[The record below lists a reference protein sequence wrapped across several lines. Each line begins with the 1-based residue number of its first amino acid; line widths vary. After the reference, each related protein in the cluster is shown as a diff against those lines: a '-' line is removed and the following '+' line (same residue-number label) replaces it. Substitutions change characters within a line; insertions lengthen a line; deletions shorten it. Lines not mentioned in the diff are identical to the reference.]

1 MVTHRDRLVV
11 LSFMTTSP
19 YQNGSHGLLNGHD
32 GQHPTNRLDN
42 RFGSKGNSD
51 DQNVN
56 DDDEDDDYSIDD
68 MIYEKTHLIEKFREE
83 ESGMDMFEKLEAA
96 ELPPTKIASTSTT
109 TTSSTTTVKIPTTPI
124 VSTLATRQATMHVRT
139 TVAEANRKTGK
150 TRSNGNGKRKQ
161 NKNRQDAENTD
172 SFEATQS
179 TFPTKAT
186 KRNNRKGGS
195 AGGGGEDFDE
205 KLELHSNSRVD
216 FGRMKDYELSTVF
229 EEAATKSSHVTQRKM
244 QLKAKDSD
252 ILLVNPEK
260 SNDGTFG
267 SISVTP
273 FSTDSKIIAIRP
285 SKSGRKVRGY
295 SEDVDEESD
304 KSMEE
309 IEAMFQI
316 EAAALLGAVPMNNT
330 VVPVQLKG
338 IKKRLQELLGIYEA
352 TEAAAW
358 STQPSLE
365 FLNLAVAIAVWS
377 ARYPSVFWGTSKTF
391 ALVFSLQMISNGFD
405 ILLGFAG
412 ISVLYKLQI
421 VGQSLPL
428 HAPPLLLNAVVTISL
443 FLLSTVLI
451 ISSSLILYLYGHG
464 RLSARIRDRRII
476 SSKSSDTWAYF
487 SHCASLCFVLAL
499 AVVKASLMHDLSAAY
514 RGSLDGA
521 VLLAGIYCICRD
533 FLNVL

>member
-32 GQHPTNRLDN
+32 GHQHPTNHLDN
-42 RFGSKGNSD
+42 HRSGNGKGNTD
-51 DQNVN
+51 DLNV
-56 DDDEDDDYSIDD
+56 DDDEDDDYSIDE

-83 ESGMDMFEKLEAA
+83 ENGMDMFGKLEDG
-96 ELPPTKIASTSTT
+96 ELPPTKMASATTMTTSTT
-109 TTSSTTTVKIPTTPI
+109 MSIPTTAM
-124 VSTLATRQATMHVRT
+124 VSTFATRQTTAHYVRT
-139 TVAEANRKTGK
+139 TAAEANRKTGK

-161 NKNRQDAENTD
+161 NKNRPDTENAD

-179 TFPTKAT
+179 AFPTKVT
-186 KRNNRKGGS
+186 KRERNNRRGGS
-195 AGGGGEDFDE
+195 EDIDE
-205 KLELHSNSRVD
+205 KLELQSNSRVD
-216 FGRMKDYELSTVF
+216 FGRMKDYELTTVF

-244 QLKAKDSD
+244 QIKTKDTD
-252 ILLVNPEK
+252 ILLVNPDKTNE
-260 SNDGTFG
+260 GIVG
-267 SISVTP
+267 SSSVTP

-285 SKSGRKVRGY
+285 SKSGRKVREF
-295 SEDVDEESD
+295 SEDMNEDED
-304 KSMEE
+304 KSLEE
-309 IEAMFQI
+309 IESMFQI
-316 EAAALLGAVPMNNT
+316 EAAALLGAIPMNNSA
-330 VVPVQLKG
+330 VPVQLKG
-338 IKKRLQELLGIYEA
+338 FRKRLQDILGIYEPIHA
-352 TEAAAW
+352 SAW
-358 STQPSLE
+358 SSHPSLE
-365 FLNLAVAIAVWS
+365 FWNLAVALAVWS
-377 ARYPSVFWGTSKTF
+377 ARYPSVFWGTSKAF

-443 FLLSTVLI
+443 FLLSTILI

-476 SSKSSDTWAYF
+476 SSKTNDTWAYF

-521 VLLAGIYCICRD
+521 VLIAG
-533 FLNVL
+533 N

>member
-1 MVTHRDRLVV
+1 MTHRDRLVV

-19 YQNGSHGLLNGHD
+19 YQNGSHGLLNGHHD
-32 GQHPTNRLDN
+32 GQQHPTNRLDN
-42 RFGSKGNSD
+42 RFGHNDGGGD
-51 DQNVN
+51 DPSA
-56 DDDEDDDYSIDD
+56 DEDDDYSIDD

-83 ESGMDMFEKLEAA
+83 ENGMDMFEKLKAA
-96 ELPPTKIASTSTT
+96 ELPPTIMATPSSTTATTSTMKTPTT
-109 TTSSTTTVKIPTTPI
+109 TTMTTVATKTTTRLTT
-124 VSTLATRQATMHVRT
+124 LHVRPT
-139 TVAEANRKTGK
+139 AAEANRKTGK
-150 TRSNGNGKRKQ
+150 TRPSGNGKRKQ
-161 NKNRQDAENTD
+161 NKNRPDPENAD

-179 TFPTKAT
+179 AIPTKGT
-186 KRNNRKGGS
+186 KRERNNRR
-195 AGGGGEDFDE
+195 GGGEDFDE
-205 KLELHSNSRVD
+205 KLELDTNSRVD
-216 FGRMKDYELSTVF
+216 FGRMKDYEMSTVF
-229 EEAATKSSHVTQRKM
+229 EESATKSIQMSRRKI
-244 QLKAKDSD
+244 QANSKSKDSD

-260 SNDGTFG
+260 PTDSVIG
-267 SISVTP
+267 SSSSVTP

-295 SEDVDEESD
+295 SEDVDDEAD

-309 IEAMFQI
+309 IETMFQI

-330 VVPVQLKG
+330 VVPVQLHG
-338 IKKRLQELLGIYEA
+338 IAKRLQELLCIYEPIDA
-352 TEAAAW
+352 TAW
-358 STQPSLE
+358 SSQPSLE
-365 FLNLAVAIAVWS
+365 FLNLALAIAVWS

-428 HAPPLLLNAVVTISL
+428 HAPTLLLNGVVTISL

-464 RLSARIRDRRII
+464 RLSARIRDRRVI
-476 SSKSSDTWAYF
+476 SSKPGDTWAYF

-521 VLLAGIYCICRD
+521 VLIAGNFI
-533 FLNVL
+533 V